1 MSNRA
6 FTRTQLLDYV
16 GKITETDYINSD
28 MASDMAIDDLLETAL
43 DDLLKSYDDLKD
55 EFEDFRHNVEENY
68 KRPSREE
75 EIGYHMNW

>member
-16 GKITETDYINSD
+16 GKITETDYIN
-28 MASDMAIDDLLETAL
+28 SDMAIDDLLETAL

-68 KRPSREE
+68 TRPSREQ